1 MKIDFYEFG
10 RIIINGQEYNHD
22 LILLPEKI
30 IYPWWRQEG
39 HSLALVDLEEIWS
52 EKADFLIIGTGAY
65 GVMKVKEEVKKQ
77 VLALKWQLIIQ
88 PTFQAVNTYNEKI
101 KEGRAI
107 GAFHLTC

>member
-1 MKIDFYEFG
+1 MIIDFYEFG
-10 RIIINGQEYNHD
+10 RIIVNGQEYNHD

-39 HSLALVDLEEIWS
+39 HHLALVDLEEIWP

-65 GVMKVKEEVKKQ
+65 GIMKVKEEVKARA
-77 VLALKWQLIIQ
+77 LSLKWHLIIQ
-88 PTFQAVNTYNEKI
+88 PTPQAVKMYNEKI
-101 KEGRAI
+101 KEGRVI